1 MFSEYQSSF
10 YHKVQEPGQPGAFMK
25 KTIFNGRGFSCP
37 TCARIFHSAGN
48 LSRHCRLECVA
59 IPRFACPYCQMRSK
73 YTQAIYRHIRGK
85 HRDMELK
92 FIKLY

>member
-1 MFSEYQSSF
+1 MFSEYQSGF
-10 YHKVQEPGQPGAFMK
+10 YHKIQLPGQPK
-25 KTIFNGRGFSCP
+25 NVYKGRGFSCP
-37 TCARIFHSAGN
+37 TCSRIFHTAGN

-59 IPRFACPYCQMRSK
+59 IPRFACPYCSMRSK